1 VILSKTL
8 VEINKTSSSTLSLL
22 GNTPIRST
30 HRTLSISRPFTT
42 QFCEIATSENMEA
55 ALKEQGDLV
64 RKLKSQ
70 KADKTL
76 IKAEVDKLLAL
87 KAQVTANGDGTKVE
101 DEDGQDGKKFLLK
114 CAKGTRDYDPR
125 QMAIR
130 EKALKTIVE
139 TFKRHGAETI
149 DTPVFELKETLTGK
163 YGEDSKLIYDLQDQG
178 GEILSLRY
186 DLTVPFARYVA
197 MNKIGS
203 IKRYQISK
211 VYRRDSPRMTLGR
224 YREFYQCDF
233 DIAGQFDVMI
243 PDVECVKIVDEI
255 LSGLELGPFV
265 VKVNHRKLLDGLF
278 EVCGVP
284 KKDFR
289 PICSAVDKLDKSPW
303 AEVRQEMVEE
313 KGLAPEVADLIGE
326 YVKLNGGMDLI
337 AQLKGDER
345 LMKNKDAKEGIEEM
359 ATLLQYCDLYGLTGR
374 VSFDL
379 SLARGLDYYTG
390 VIYEAILLGST
401 ALGVNEDGEPASIGS
416 VAGGGRYDELV
427 GMFHPR
433 GQKVP
438 CVGVSIGIERIF
450 AILEA
455 EADRKAAQVRT
466 TETEVYVA
474 SAHKKLHEDRMRIIA
489 KLWNAG
495 VKAEQ
500 SNKKNPKLLDQ
511 LQHCEEKGIP
521 YAIIIGQTE
530 LDAGVVKLR
539 EISTRKEREVS
550 MDKLIPEL
558 LSLSGATGTST
569 TRKLTSSEAVVDASP
584 PKGTMYTYPQS
595 FRAYKGL
602 IAAQY
607 SGAEVSVV
615 SSPPDF
621 VMGET
626 NALPEFLAKFPTGK
640 VPAFETQ
647 DGSERLFESN
657 AIAHFLANAQLK
669 GKTPQAQAEIQQWIG
684 FAENEILPPA
694 CSWVFPILRIMPKNE
709 KEMAKGR
716 ENLGKALSILDAHLL
731 KRTFLVGQRI
741 SLADIV
747 LTCNLLLPLEHALR
761 LSDLKS
767 DYVNVF
773 RWFKTMINQRQVVAI
788 IGKFKFLQ

>member
-1 VILSKTL
+1 
-8 VEINKTSSSTLSLL
+8 
-22 GNTPIRST
+22 
-30 HRTLSISRPFTT
+30 
-42 QFCEIATSENMEA
+42 MEEA
-55 ALKEQGDLV
+55 IKAQGDLV

-87 KAQVTANGDGTKVE
+87 KSQAAEAGGGGGEPKD
-101 DEDGQDGKKFLLK
+101 DAAQDGKKFILK

-130 EKALKTIVE
+130 ERAMKIIID

-197 MNKIGS
+197 MNKIS
-203 IKRYQISK
+203 NIKRYQISK

-243 PDVECVKIVDEI
+243 SDVECVKIVDEI

-265 VKVNHRKLLDGLF
+265 VKVNHRRLLDGLF

-303 AEVRQEMVEE
+303 TEVRQEMIEE
-313 KGLAPEVADLIGE
+313 KGLDPAVADLIGE
-326 YVKLNGGMDLI
+326 YVKLNGGMEMVTK
-337 AQLKGDER
+337 LKADER
-345 LMKNKDAKEGIEEM
+345 LAKNKDAKEAIEEM
-359 ATLLQYCDLYGLTGR
+359 TLLLQYCDLYGLTGR

-401 ALGVNEDGEPASIGS
+401 ALGLNEDGEAASVGS

-427 GMFHPR
+427 GMFDSR
-433 GQKVP
+433 GKKVP

-455 EADRKAAQVRT
+455 EADRKKTLVRT

-474 SAHKKLHEDRMRIIA
+474 TAHKKLHEDRMRIIA
-489 KLWNAG
+489 KLWDAG
-495 VKAEQ
+495 LKAEQ
-500 SNKKNPKLLDQ
+500 SHKKNPKLLDQ
-511 LQHCEEKGIP
+511 LQHCEEMGIP
-521 YAIIIGQTE
+521 RAIIIGQAE

-539 EISTRKEREVS
+539 EIATRAEREVPKN
-550 MDKLIPEL
+550 DIVAEL
-558 LSLSGATGTST
+558 MRLRDNAPVSTKRQATEVAT
-569 TRKLTSSEAVVDASP
+569 EAPP
-584 PKGTMYTYPQS
+584 PKGTMFTYPQS

-607 SGAEVSVV
+607 SGAQVNVV

-621 VMGET
+621 VMGKT
-626 NALPEFLAKFPTGK
+626 NASEEFLSKFPTGK
-640 VPAFETQ
+640 VPAFETA
-647 DGSERLFESN
+647 DGSQRLFESN
-657 AIAHFLANAQLK
+657 AIAMFLANTQLK
-669 GKTPQAQAEIQQWIG
+669 GISKEHQAEVQQWIG

-694 CSWVFPILRIMPKNE
+694 CSWVFPILGIMPKND
-709 KEMAKGR
+709 KEMKTGQA
-716 ENLGKALSILDAHLL
+716 NLMKALGVLDNHLL
-731 KRTFLVGQRI
+731 KHTYLVGQRI

-747 LTCNLLLPLEHALR
+747 LTCNLLLPFEHALPV
-761 LSDLKS
+761 SNLKS
-767 DYVNVF
+767 EHVNVF
-773 RWFKTMINQRQVVAI
+773 RWFKTMINQKQVVSV